1 MQPSRRVL
9 PVVALGASLFVFTIL
24 GAAPPADETS
34 LADQGARLHAV
45 AGSCCA
51 AEAVEEAATP
61 SPGDPLLA
69 LLIQDAG
76 KAEASGPGDE
86 LTPEQAEKGVATRKA
101 LLAQLTALLDVG
113 RADCCNEPGC
123 GFCLIAADKCVCG
136 PNLTKGE
143 PVCPECWGGWQ
154 AGHGMIPNVKPED
167 VKVLPKQEL
176 QELYDLRAKKIDEA
190 ANAK

>member
-1 MQPSRRVL
+1 MRASRWGL
-9 PVVALGASLFVFTIL
+9 SAVALGTSLSVLMAL
-24 GAAPPADETS
+24 GAAPPAEKTS
-34 LADQGARLHAV
+34 SASEGVRALAV

-51 AEAVEEAATP
+51 GEAGEETA
-61 SPGDPLLA
+61 SPLAHDPLLA
-69 LLIQDAG
+69 LLIQDAE
-76 KAEASGPGDE
+76 KTEASDSGDK
-86 LTPEQAEKGVATRKA
+86 LTPEQTEKGVATRKA
-101 LLAQLTALLDVG
+101 LLAQLMALMDAG

-167 VKVLPKQEL
+167 VKVLPKKEL

-190 ANAK
+190 ADAK